1 MKKIILI
8 LSSLLATVVL
18 SAQIMSFGVSEV
30 IVKEGFEDDL
40 IEAHDVALES
50 VKLLN
55 GAQIIIERLRKQK
68 TMKLRTE

>member
-1 MKKIILI
+1 
-8 LSSLLATVVL
+8 
-18 SAQIMSFGVSEV
+18 MSFGVSEV

-55 GAQIIIERLRKQK
+55 GAKIIIERLRKQK

>member
-1 MKKIILI
+1 
-8 LSSLLATVVL
+8 
-18 SAQIMSFGVSEV
+18 MSFGVSEV